1 MTSYNVCIYNLDES
15 EEKMNTTTVNIA
27 FQGTLLAEIDRVAN
41 AESRSRSELL
51 REAARSYIAR
61 KRRWDDIFGYGKT
74 ISARGKLTEAD
85 VATEIQAYRRR
96 KAVR

>member
-1 MTSYNVCIYNLDES
+1 MS
-15 EEKMNTTTVNIA
+15 TTTVNISI
-27 FQGTLLAEIDRVAN
+27 QGSLLAEIDRVAN
-41 AESRSRSELL
+41 TESRSRSELL

-74 ISARGKLTEAD
+74 VATRGKLTEAD

-96 KAVR
+96 KATK

>member
-1 MTSYNVCIYNLDES
+1 
-15 EEKMNTTTVNIA
+15 MNTTTVNIS
-27 FQGTLLAEIDRVAN
+27 FQGSLLAEIDRVAN
-41 AESRSRSELL
+41 TESRSRSELL

-85 VATEIQAYRRR
+85 VATEIQAYRRG
-96 KAVR
+96 KATR